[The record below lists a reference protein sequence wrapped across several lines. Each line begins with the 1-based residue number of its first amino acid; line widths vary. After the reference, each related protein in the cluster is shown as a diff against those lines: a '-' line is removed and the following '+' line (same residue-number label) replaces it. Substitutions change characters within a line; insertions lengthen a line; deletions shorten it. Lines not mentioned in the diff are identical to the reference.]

1 LDYPLGLTDFKKS
14 AASRIIGNRP
24 PSWRPNFSESEPS
37 TAGSREMQRPHTGMG
52 GFSRRDIE
60 EALAEGQLALA
71 RVKDLMERPP
81 KPPGGEG
88 FSQIQA
94 SFGKVEAWIK
104 GGASEQGAFSL
115 GGRWENAAQ
124 RGAQPGQSCGESEK
138 EPQAGRAPGGVSWE
152 EWLEGPSD
160 RAWEPL
166 ETEEE
171 GGGEEEAGPQEDGWG
186 PPIESKREWE
196 EGGVAV
202 FHVDWAKVEEQ
213 VKEAREKRWRE
224 VVEEETGEALGKGQV
239 TAGFAQIPIKGF
251 RSEDGVG
258 VLKRPTQHNEERQ
271 LLESG
276 YEGTIIC
283 SSSV

>member
-1 LDYPLGLTDFKKS
+1 LEYPLGLTDFKES

-24 PSWRPNFSESEPS
+24 PSWRPNFNESEPS
-37 TAGSREMQRPHTGMG
+37 TAGCREIQRPHTGMG
-52 GFSRRDIE
+52 DFSRGAFSRRDIE

-81 KPPGGEG
+81 KPRGGEG
-88 FSQIQA
+88 LSQIQA
-94 SFGKVEAWIK
+94 SCGKVEAWIS

-115 GGRWENAAQ
+115 GGRWGNASQ
-124 RGAQPGQSCGESEK
+124 RGVQPGQSCGESEK

-171 GGGEEEAGPQEDGWG
+171 GGGEGDTGPQEDGWG

-239 TAGFAQIPIKGF
+239 TAGFPQKSRGNF
-251 RSEDGVG
+251 S
-258 VLKRPTQHNEERQ
+258 K
-271 LLESG
+271 
-276 YEGTIIC
+276 
-283 SSSV
+283 